1 MLLNHNIMIGPAKTT
16 ARTTKTAAPAPAA
29 GNHTAAVTWLLTS
42 QLQSEKIN
50 LAGSIMPSRNIFELH
65 KAECKV
71 TFHAETTHGESMG
84 IHFKHLHCAPA
95 VLRQSFPPQLSPGMA
110 MEQPGTQKLEPNFVA
125 NDCNRITVHVSSTG
139 SSTNTLT
146 SKSKLWCA

>member
-1 MLLNHNIMIGPAKTT
+1 
-16 ARTTKTAAPAPAA
+16 
-29 GNHTAAVTWLLTS
+29 
-42 QLQSEKIN
+42 
-50 LAGSIMPSRNIFELH
+50 MPSRNIFELH

-84 IHFKHLHCAPA
+84 IRFKHLHCAPA

-146 SKSKLWCA
+146 SKSKLWCAQSLLRFNSHSMAILAEAVGIQSRQPSTVPIYISLLLLKA